1 MNDSEFDKT
10 VVSPVSKESGY
21 NYKPFAPNAL
31 VVALFIVLIVAVL
44 VQGALLVRVYLTEGR
59 NVPPQIS
66 NEEPADGTELVVK
79 SDIKT
84 AGSGS
89 SSLSKSLSTAP
100 LTGSLSS
107 GDLLSSDRGPFA
119 EMARMRE
126 HMDQLFA
133 NRVARF
139 GLFPG
144 IATTGLYKELA
155 FGGNASMSED
165 DGSYVLALDLPGADE
180 ASLDI
185 DLSDG
190 VLAIRGEREEVHEK
204 AENSGQVISR
214 SKSVSSFQRSFV
226 LPEDADSF
234 GMTSNF
240 SGGVLTITV
249 PKK

>member
-1 MNDSEFDKT
+1 MYDSEFDQT
-10 VVSPVSKESGY
+10 SVSPASKESVF
-21 NYKPFAPNAL
+21 NYKPFASTPL
-31 VVALFIVLIVAVL
+31 VVTLLIVLIVAVL
-44 VQGALLVRVYLTEGR
+44 VQGALLAGVYLTGGKD
-59 NVPPQIS
+59 VPPQVSI
-66 NEEPADGTELVVK
+66 EEPADVTELVVK
-79 SDIKT
+79 SDST
-84 AGSGS
+84 PSVSGS
-89 SSLSKSLSTAP
+89 SSPPKSLSASAVA
-100 LTGSLSS
+100 GSSS
-107 GDLLSSDRGPFA
+107 GGDLLSSDRGPFA

-144 IATTGLYKELA
+144 IATTGLDRELA
-155 FGGNASMSED
+155 FGGKASMSDD
-165 DGSYVLALDLPGADE
+165 DGNYVLALDLPGADE

-190 VLAIRGEREEVHEK
+190 VVAIRGEREEFHEK

-226 LPEDADSF
+226 LPEDADSS
-234 GMTSNF
+234 GMTSNY
-240 SGGVLTITV
+240 SEGVLTITV